1 MKKQQLRT
9 LFKSAVRNPVLFYA
23 TGMVMLEMIAAEE
36 AAAQSASG
44 QNIGGVASNLVTQLG
59 SVGKVAL
66 GGSFLIGIVML
77 GAGLMKLKQAA
88 DSQGQQTKYGD
99 GLWRLAAGT
108 GLVAIPSV
116 AGVLGSTF
124 SLSPGAISSATGG
137 ASF

>member
-1 MKKQQLRT
+1 MNKVHLRS

-23 TGMVMLEMIAAEE
+23 TGMVMLEMIAAED

-88 DSQGQQTKYGD
+88 DSQGQQVKYGD

-124 SLSPGAISSATGG
+124 SLTPGSISSATGG

>member
-1 MKKQQLRT
+1 MKKDL
-9 LFKSAVRNPVLFYA
+9 LKSAIRNPVLFYA
-23 TGMVMLEMIAAEE
+23 TGMVILEMIAADE

-44 QNIGGVASNLVTQLG
+44 QNIGGVASNLISQLG

-66 GGSFLIGIVML
+66 GGSFVVGIVMFA
-77 GAGLMKLKQAA
+77 AGLLKLKQAA
-88 DSQGQQTKYGD
+88 DSQGQQVKYGD

-124 SLSPGAISSATGG
+124 SLTPGAISNATGG